1 LTLSATNVL
10 KEHGISMK
18 KIALAL
24 IALCTSLV
32 PLAQELS
39 GGEVAKLQTYLFDE
53 LTKQNFVKLN
63 RITKQG
69 ELSGCEAEFQYVYRD
84 IRARKGAPVVLTGAY
99 SSSWNPGKIPG
110 FMLKI
115 NAAELDMKE
124 TKWNITAPPYINVT
138 VKNLS
143 FKPYKYADFVCE
155 TGGRCVGFV
164 DQNFKI
170 NMAVADAYPFDAT
183 LSWSLVEDGMD
194 NSVKLSAIG
203 NPLGAKQALENFFTC
218 NLEINQKL
226 AESLKEKKEGR
237 IQK

>member
-1 LTLSATNVL
+1 
-10 KEHGISMK
+10 MK

-24 IALCTSLV
+24 IAVCTSIVSLS
-32 PLAQELS
+32 QEIS
-39 GGEVAKLQTYLFDE
+39 GSDLAKLHTYLFDE

-69 ELSGCEAEFQYVYRD
+69 ELSGCETEFQYVYRD
-84 IRARKGAPVVLTGAY
+84 IRARKGAPIVLTGAY
-99 SSSWNPGKIPG
+99 SSIWSPGQIPS

-115 NAAELDMKE
+115 NAAELDMKD

-143 FKPYKYADFVCE
+143 FKPYKYVDFVCE
-155 TGGRCVGFV
+155 TGGRCVGFF
-164 DQNFKI
+164 DQKFKI
-170 NMAVADAYPFDAT
+170 NIAVADAYPFDAT

-203 NPLGAKQALENFFTC
+203 NSQNAKRTLENFYTC
-218 NLEINQKL
+218 NLELNQKL
-226 AESLKEKKEGR
+226 AESLKPKDK
-237 IQK
+237 

>member
-1 LTLSATNVL
+1 
-10 KEHGISMK
+10 MK

-39 GGEVAKLQTYLFDE
+39 GSEVAKLQTYLFDE

-69 ELSGCEAEFQYVYRD
+69 ELSDCEAEFQYVYRD
-84 IRARKGAPVVLTGAY
+84 VRARKGAPVVLTGAY
-99 SSSWNPGKIPG
+99 SSTWIPGKIPS

-124 TKWNITAPPYINVT
+124 TKWNVTAPPYINVN

-143 FKPYKYADFVCE
+143 FKPYKYVDFVCE
-155 TGGRCVGFV
+155 SGGRCVGFH

-170 NMAVADAYPFDAT
+170 NMAVLETQPFDAT
-183 LSWSLVEDGMD
+183 LSWSLVENGMD

-203 NPLGAKQALENFFTC
+203 NPLGAKQALEKFFAC

-226 AESLKEKKEGR
+226 IESLKEKGK
-237 IQK
+237 